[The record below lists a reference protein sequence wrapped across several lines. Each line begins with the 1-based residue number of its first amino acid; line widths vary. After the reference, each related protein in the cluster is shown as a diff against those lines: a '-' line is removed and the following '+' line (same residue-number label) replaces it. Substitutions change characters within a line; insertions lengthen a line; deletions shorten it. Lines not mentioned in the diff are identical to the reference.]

1 MPEDIRKN
9 TANVRSFR
17 VTDDVMSRFKD
28 IQDEMGLTHDGALK
42 MLVDA
47 YELDQAKNAI
57 PDRETEINNFQ
68 TKVNE
73 LVEAFIFSLQL
84 NQDAEARIRAEIA
97 LQMQTKDKSIA
108 HYQEQLKM
116 AQNSLNEYA
125 GIEQQLLD
133 TQIAK
138 AGVEREFAAFK
149 EAQDL
154 VSNQHTKQ
162 LADKES
168 IVSMLTDKLSAAEQ
182 KADGYDELREK
193 YKESIEVQKS
203 LKQEMSNMQRDF
215 EISSERAQ
223 NEFNQIIKDLQ
234 HEHELNIERTLRA
247 SEKAQEEAIREIK
260 DKCSEEIKKAQ
271 NSLLEATKEAQ
282 KTEREQ
288 AHEIRNLEHKISE
301 LQQELAS
308 LKK

>member
-1 MPEDIRKN
+1 MTEEMKKSS
-9 TANVRSFR
+9 ANVRSFR

-28 IQDEMGLTHDGALK
+28 IQDEMRLTHDGALK

-47 YELDQAKNAI
+47 YELEQAKNAI

-68 TKVNE
+68 LKANE
-73 LVEAFIFSLQL
+73 LVEAFLFSLQL

-97 LQMQTKDKSIA
+97 LQMQSKDESIA
-108 HYQEQLKM
+108 NYQEQLKT
-116 AQNSLNEYA
+116 AQNRLNELT
-125 GIEQQLLD
+125 GLEQQLLD

-154 VSNQHTKQ
+154 LVKQHEKQ
-162 LADKES
+162 LNDKDS
-168 IVSMLTDKLSAAEQ
+168 IVSMLTDKLNAAEQ
-182 KADGYDELREK
+182 KADGYDELKEK
-193 YKESIEVQKS
+193 YTESQDSQNS
-203 LKQEMSNMQRDF
+203 LKNEIQNLQREF

-223 NEFNQIIKDLQ
+223 NEFNQKIKDLQ
-234 HEHELNIERTLRA
+234 HEHEINIERALRA
-247 SEKAQEEAIREIK
+247 AEKGREEDVQQIK
-260 DKCSEEIKKAQ
+260 DKYSEEIQKVQ
-271 NSLLEATKEAQ
+271 NALLEATKEAQ

-288 AHEIRNLEHKISE
+288 AQEIRNLEHQ
-301 LQQELAS
+301 LAAVHQELAV